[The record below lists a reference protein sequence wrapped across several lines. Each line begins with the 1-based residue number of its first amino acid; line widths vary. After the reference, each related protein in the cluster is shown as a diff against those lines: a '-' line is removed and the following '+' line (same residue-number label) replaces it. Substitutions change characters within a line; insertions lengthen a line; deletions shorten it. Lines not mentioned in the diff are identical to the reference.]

1 MRHSNVLEN
10 QRSKLR
16 TNLFEK
22 ITEKN
27 FFFLKIKLMLLKTF
41 FEKDFAKCGNFAE
54 RFKKVPFTLI
64 NQRLKR

>member
-27 FFFLKIKLMLLKTF
+27 FFFLKIKLMLLKPF

-54 RFKKVPFTLI
+54 RFKKFRSH
-64 NQRLKR
+64 Q

>member
-27 FFFLKIKLMLLKTF
+27 FFFFENKIDIIKNIF
-41 FEKDFAKCGNFAE
+41 
-54 RFKKVPFTLI
+54 
-64 NQRLKR
+64 